1 MYFPGCSRRVGER
14 HSSWDGFYGK
24 FDDLQRR
31 DRGRLRDAHTFRAG
45 AALFTLVSAYEFAS
59 FTEAALESG
68 GSGIQFDPTRI
79 VATGVEAIIHQ
90 GTDIRGLTATA
101 SLWAAAAIGVAV
113 GARFLFGAASTTVV
127 ALLSLL
133 RKLRSLIIPHL
144 RTDYG
149 ILSLTF
155 DESVSNIMAVSALLD
170 RHDIDVRS
178 LDAELEDGQ
187 SHYSIRVRIPPSRN
201 AQDVPEEITTLPG
214 VRRVGVSGLRDI
226 D

>member
-1 MYFPGCSRRVGER
+1 M
-14 HSSWDGFYGK
+14 
-24 FDDLQRR
+24 
-31 DRGRLRDAHTFRAG
+31 
-45 AALFTLVSAYEFAS
+45 
-59 FTEAALESG
+59 
-68 GSGIQFDPTRI
+68 
-79 VATGVEAIIHQ
+79 
-90 GTDIRGLTATA
+90 
-101 SLWAAAAIGVAV
+101 AV

-155 DESVSNIMAVSALLD
+155 DESVSNISGVTALLD
-170 RHDIDVRS
+170 RHDIGVRG
-178 LDAELEDGQ
+178 LGAELEDGQ

-201 AQDVPEEITTLPG
+201 AQDVLEEITTLPS